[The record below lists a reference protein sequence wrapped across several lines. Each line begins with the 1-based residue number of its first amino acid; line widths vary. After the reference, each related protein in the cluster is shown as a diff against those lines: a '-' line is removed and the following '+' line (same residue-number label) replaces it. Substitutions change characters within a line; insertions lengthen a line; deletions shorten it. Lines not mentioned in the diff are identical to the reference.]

1 MFTTVRQFLS
11 SYPISFLGLALAIA
25 LLLKA
30 VFTFEDMPLWMF
42 PSGAGS
48 EPSVNQ
54 GEDPATH
61 RNVAGPSHPNPPPG
75 ALCYPWGEFI

>member
-1 MFTTVRQFLS
+1 MPLLRSSNLFFTLMISMFTTVRKLIS
-11 SYPISFLGLALAIA
+11 AYPISFLGLALAIA

-48 EPSVNQ
+48 EPSENQ
-54 GEDPATH
+54 GKVEK
-61 RNVAGPSHPNPPPG
+61 
-75 ALCYPWGEFI
+75 